1 MQIGELFNQIHQ
13 LPNVPEVVRE
23 LIQKLN
29 DPNADLRAMGGKVA
43 QDQAISLK
51 VLRLVNS
58 AHFGL
63 SRKCA
68 SIEDAVVLL
77 GMGKLRTLVIAS
89 GLVGA
94 VKQIDGVDMQAF
106 WQHTFNTASRARW
119 FAQIGGHDA
128 DQAFTAGMLHNLG
141 TLLLAIG
148 APKTYRDVEEYVRG
162 GKTRSQAESAL
173 MGFDTAQVGAE
184 LARRWKFPESLVA
197 AIENHR
203 DAMAA
208 NPFSPEAGAVQL
220 ALLTGAA
227 LQADLEPSEVRDALP
242 PELLAAMNIDPG
254 DLVDELD
261 ALIVL
266 DNGLDE
272 LLAA

>member
-1 MQIGELFNQIHQ
+1 MQIGELFDQIHE

-23 LIQKLN
+23 LIQKFD
-29 DPNADLRAMGGKVA
+29 DPNAELRSLGGKVA

-63 SRKCA
+63 PRKCA

-94 VKQIDGVDMQAF
+94 LKQIDSVDMEKF
-106 WQHTFNTASRARW
+106 WQQTFNTAGRARW
-119 FAQIGGHDA
+119 FAELGGHDG

-148 APKTYRDVEEYVRG
+148 APKIYRDVEEYVRG

-173 MGFDTAQVGAE
+173 MGFDTAHVGAE

-220 ALLTGAA
+220 AVLTGEAM
-227 LQADLEPSEVRDALP
+227 QAEYEPPEVRDSLP
-242 PELLAAMNIDPG
+242 PELLAAMNVDPG
-254 DLVDELD
+254 DLVHELD

-266 DNGLDE
+266 DTGLDD